1 MPLVHSA
8 GAFPDAATAAEAAV
22 GPARHD
28 AGRPDDNDI
37 RERDEEN
44 FPEGPSPCH
53 RRRHIAH
60 VSAEAP
66 AAATIV
72 SLVRSPPPFSSRR
85 PLRVRPSHRR
95 RARCASPPTSPR
107 RRRKKFSRF
116 SGSSPAW
123 RKINA
128 ERKAPQHRR
137 RCKST
142 SANGGAAEKGN
153 NSAGAGWRCALEW
166 VRRQYARKTSL
177 SVSPPPLRSS
187 SPRARALSAPEKRVN
202 RSRHARVSSA
212 QPANTMP
219 RAAVLVHRGAASA
232 RWCSRVPTTRAGPR
246 P

>member
-1 MPLVHSA
+1 MPPASA
-8 GAFPDAATAAEAAV
+8 HCARVRRGPRGGDRVPCAV
-22 GPARHD
+22 P
-28 AGRPDDNDI
+28 
-37 RERDEEN
+37 
-44 FPEGPSPCH
+44 
-53 RRRHIAH
+53 
-60 VSAEAP
+60 
-66 AAATIV
+66 
-72 SLVRSPPPFSSRR
+72 PPPFSSRR
-85 PLRVRPSHRR
+85 PLRVRPSHRRRR

-142 SANGGAAEKGN
+142 SADGGAAEKGN

-187 SPRARALSAPEKRVN
+187 SPRARVIGSGEACKQEQARPRFFCAAGEHHASCRRARPPWCYQCALVFLCRDDACGT
-202 RSRHARVSSA
+202 
-212 QPANTMP
+212 PA
-219 RAAVLVHRGAASA
+219 VV
-232 RWCSRVPTTRAGPR
+232 
-246 P
+246 